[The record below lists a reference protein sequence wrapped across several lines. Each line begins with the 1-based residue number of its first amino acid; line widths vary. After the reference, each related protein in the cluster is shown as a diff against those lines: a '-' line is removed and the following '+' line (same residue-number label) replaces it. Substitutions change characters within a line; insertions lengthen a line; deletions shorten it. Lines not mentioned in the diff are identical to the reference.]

1 MKKTNVDLIVGASI
15 LSALFILIGGVIWL
29 KEASIASKMVTYTVL
44 FQEVG
49 TLQLGDPVYANGV
62 KRGTVGRI
70 NLRGTQVAVLL
81 NLDRSVPITDSTRV
95 AVINVGLLGER
106 GIGATL
112 TSAGKTVPPN
122 TATDTVFIKGY
133 FDTGISEA
141 MGMLGSVLL
150 DAETLLV
157 SVTEVLRATVGD
169 STFIYQFHTAFGRI
183 DTITNVA
190 NRMLLRNEPV
200 LNAAM
205 RDLRVVSSD
214 LKALID
220 RNTPG
225 IDSLVVSGN
234 QLTANGIALVT
245 RAESLVVSVQ
255 DVMQKLERG
264 EGTLG
269 KLYKDEKFYHD
280 LKYTIANVD
289 SLVTD
294 VRDDALRLRVK
305 LGFGKKKKRAD

>member
-15 LSALFILIGGVIWL
+15 LSALFILIAGVIWL

-62 KRGTVGRI
+62 KRGTVAKI
-70 NLRGTQVAVLL
+70 SLRGTEVAVVL
-81 NLDRSVPITDSTRV
+81 NLDKSVPVTDSTRV

-112 TSAGKTVPPN
+112 TSAGKTIPHN
-122 TATDTVFIKGY
+122 TAADTVFIKGH

-150 DAETLLV
+150 DAETLIV
-157 SVTEVLRATVGD
+157 SVTDVLRATVGD
-169 STFIYQFHTAFGRI
+169 STFIAQFHTMIGRL
-183 DTITNVA
+183 DTICDVA
-190 NRMLLRNEPV
+190 NRMLVRNEPV

-205 RDLRVVSSD
+205 KDLRTVSSD
-214 LKALID
+214 LKALVD
-220 RNTPG
+220 RNSAG
-225 IDSLVVSGN
+225 IDNMVASGQ
-234 QLTANGIALVT
+234 QLTIGGTALVM

-255 DVMQKLERG
+255 DVLRKIESG

-269 KLYKDEKFYHD
+269 KLYKDEKFYSD

-294 VRDDALRLRVK
+294 VREDALRLRVK
-305 LGFGKKKKRAD
+305 LGFGKNKKK

>member
-1 MKKTNVDLIVGASI
+1 
-15 LSALFILIGGVIWL
+15 
-29 KEASIASKMVTYTVL
+29 MVTYTVL

-62 KRGTVGRI
+62 KKGTVSKIG
-70 NLRGTQVAVLL
+70 LRGTEVAVLL
-81 NLDRSVPITDSTRV
+81 NLDKGVPVTDSTRV

-112 TSAGKTVPPN
+112 SSAGKTIPYN
-122 TATDTVFIKGY
+122 TASDTVFIKGK

-150 DAETLLV
+150 DAETLIV
-157 SVTEVLRATVGD
+157 NVTDVLRATVGD
-169 STFIYQFHTAFGRI
+169 SLFISQFHTMIGRL
-183 DTITNVA
+183 DTICNVA
-190 NRMLLRNEPV
+190 NRMLVKNEPV

-205 RDLRVVSSD
+205 SDLKIVSSD

-220 RNTPG
+220 RNSAG
-225 IDSLVVSGN
+225 IDNMVASGG
-234 QLTANGIALVT
+234 QLTTGGVALVT

-255 DVMQKLERG
+255 DVMRKIENG

-269 KLYKDEKFYHD
+269 KLYKDENFYSD
-280 LKYTIANVD
+280 LKNAIANVD

-294 VRDDALRLRVK
+294 VKEDALRLRVK
-305 LGFGKKKKRAD
+305 LGFGKKKNK

>member
-1 MKKTNVDLIVGASI
+1 LKKTNVDLIVGASI
-15 LSALFILIGGVIWL
+15 LSALFILIAGVIWL

-49 TLQLGDPVYANGV
+49 TLQHGDPVYANGV
-62 KRGTVGRI
+62 KKGTVAKIG
-70 NLRGTQVAVLL
+70 LRGTQVAVVL
-81 NLDRSVPITDSTRV
+81 NLDRSVPVTDSTRV

-122 TATDTVFIKGY
+122 TASDTVFIQGK

-150 DAETLLV
+150 DAETLIV
-157 SVTEVLRATVGD
+157 SVTDVLRATVGD
-169 STFIYQFHTAFGRI
+169 SVFISQFHTMIGRL
-183 DTITNVA
+183 DTITHVA
-190 NRMLLRNEPV
+190 NRMLKRNEPV

-205 RDLRVVSSD
+205 ADLKIVSSD

-220 RNTPG
+220 RNSAG
-225 IDSLVVSGN
+225 IDNLVVSGG
-234 QLTANGIALVT
+234 QLTTGGLALVA

-255 DVMQKLERG
+255 DVMQKIERG

-269 KLYKDEKFYHD
+269 KLYKDDAFYNE
-280 LKYTIANVD
+280 LRYTIANLD
-289 SLVTD
+289 TLVTD
-294 VRDDALRLRVK
+294 VKEDALRLRVR
-305 LGFGKKKKRAD
+305 LGFGKKKKK